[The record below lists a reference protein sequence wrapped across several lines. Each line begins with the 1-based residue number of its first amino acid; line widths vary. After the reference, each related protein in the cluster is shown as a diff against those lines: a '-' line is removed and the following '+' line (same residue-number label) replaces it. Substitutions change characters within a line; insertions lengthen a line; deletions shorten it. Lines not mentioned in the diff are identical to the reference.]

1 MDLDEIGLL
10 AQQISFANEDHFHEI
25 DKRKKFISIFD
36 KYLSLVDTGLT
47 MELYDSIVALGRSN
61 PAALEKMVKELKEEG
76 LLQD

>member
-36 KYLSLVDTGLT
+36 KYLSLVDTGMT
-47 MELYDSIVALGRSN
+47 MEIYDAVLVLGRSN
-61 PAALEKMVKELKEEG
+61 PAALQRMVKELKEEG

>member
-1 MDLDEIGLL
+1 VDLDKIGLI

-25 DKRKKFISIFD
+25 DKRKKFTAVFD

-47 MELYDSIVALGRSN
+47 MEIYDAVIALGRSN

-76 LLQD
+76 LLSG